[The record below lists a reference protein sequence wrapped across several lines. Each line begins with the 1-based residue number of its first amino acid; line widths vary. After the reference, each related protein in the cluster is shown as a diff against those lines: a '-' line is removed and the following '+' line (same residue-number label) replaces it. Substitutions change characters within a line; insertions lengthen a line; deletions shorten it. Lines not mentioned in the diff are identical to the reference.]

1 MQSILQNGIM
11 TSNTICQLQADEA
24 LDACF
29 VVREIICRPGRDGRG
44 YRVLTLTDGS
54 GAIRA
59 FAQAEAGSVQLG
71 QAVRVRG
78 RTRLAQGELEVLVQ
92 AFSPVDPGTTTGGA
106 PAPAPSD
113 AALARLS
120 ALVAEIG
127 PPCRELVDRVLEDGA
142 FVARFCQVPASLAY
156 HHAYA
161 GGLLQHTVEVMEAG
175 LRLLPLLPVAVDRS
189 LLLTAG
195 FFHDL
200 GKADT
205 YTDRPPYALTP
216 LGRAL
221 GHEWLG
227 LRRLF
232 QVLDVTPS
240 VPPEASGRLLTT
252 LAPIPVHHAAP
263 IPAERAVLAT
273 LDGLSVSLSRSGSA
287 AVGYR
292 KERPTPLTGGTRH
305 VSGVPGSSPERL
317 IIGHGE
323 EDLLLPTTSRCF
335 TDR

>member
-1 MQSILQNGIM
+1 M
-11 TSNTICQLQADEA
+11 TSNTIRQLQPNEA

-29 VVREIICRPGRDGRG
+29 VVSGLICRPGRDGRG

-54 GAIRA
+54 GGIRG
-59 FAQAEAGSVQLG
+59 FAQAEAGPVQIG
-71 QAVRVRG
+71 QLVRVRG
-78 RTRLAQGELEVLVQ
+78 RTRLAHGELEVLVQ
-92 AFSPVDPGTTTGGA
+92 AFSPVDPGTTREGAHA
-106 PAPAPSD
+106 PAD
-113 AALARLS
+113 ADLTRLS
-120 ALVAEIG
+120 ALVAEIT
-127 PPCRELVDRVLEDGA
+127 PPYRELVDRVLEDGA

-175 LRLLPLLPVAVDRS
+175 LRLRPLLPVAVDLS

-205 YTDRPPYALTP
+205 YTDQPPYAVTP
-216 LGRAL
+216 IGRAL

-232 QVLDVTPS
+232 QVLDGSPS

-252 LAPIPVHHAAP
+252 LAPIPVHRAAP
-263 IPAERAVLAT
+263 LPLERGVLAT

-287 AVGYR
+287 AA
-292 KERPTPLTGGTRH
+292 
-305 VSGVPGSSPERL
+305 
-317 IIGHGE
+317 
-323 EDLLLPTTSRCF
+323 
-335 TDR
+335 

>member
-1 MQSILQNGIM
+1 MQSILQHDIL
-11 TSNTICQLQADEA
+11 TSHTIRQLQPNEA

-29 VVREIICRPGRDGRG
+29 VVSGLICRPGRDGRG
-44 YRVLTLTDGS
+44 YRVLTLTDGR
-54 GAIRA
+54 GGIRA
-59 FAQAEAGSVQLG
+59 FAQAEAGPVQLG
-71 QAVRVRG
+71 QLVRVQG

-92 AFSPVDPGTTTGGA
+92 AFSPVEPGPPMGEA
-106 PAPAPSD
+106 RVPAPSD
-113 AALARLS
+113 AALGRLS

-127 PPCRELVDRVLEDGA
+127 LPYRALVDCVLADGA
-142 FVARFCQVPASLAY
+142 FVARFCQAPASLAY

-175 LRLLPLLPVAVDRS
+175 LRLRPLLPVAVDRC

-205 YTDRPPYALTP
+205 YTDQPPYALTP
-216 LGRAL
+216 LGRAI

-232 QVLDVTPS
+232 QVLDGSPS
-240 VPPEASGRLLTT
+240 VPPEASGRLLST

-263 IPAERAVLAT
+263 LPREREVLAT

-287 AVGYR
+287 AA
-292 KERPTPLTGGTRH
+292 
-305 VSGVPGSSPERL
+305 
-317 IIGHGE
+317 
-323 EDLLLPTTSRCF
+323 
-335 TDR
+335 